1 MYSYIL
7 APKLNQSLVPKTSS
21 FLSLSYFQNLMYF
34 ITAPTDDVSSTAKS
48 QPNIYIE
55 TPLCWATQSQS
66 HSIQQLQPNTIP
78 LPAPRN
84 VSKHVVSVLHRFCIN
99 LTTMI
104 QKLSKCEVKLHNTR
118 IYLPLDFA

>member
-84 VSKHVVSVLHRFCIN
+84 VSKHVVSVLHSSCIN
-99 LTTMI
+99 LTTTLCSRNF
-104 QKLSKCEVKLHNTR
+104 QNVKLR
-118 IYLPLDFA
+118 LDFVEI

>member
-84 VSKHVVSVLHRFCIN
+84 VSKHVVSVLHSSCIN

-104 QKLSKCEVKLHNTR
+104 QKLSKCEVKVHNTR
-118 IYLPLDFA
+118 IH

>member
-1 MYSYIL
+1 
-7 APKLNQSLVPKTSS
+7 
-21 FLSLSYFQNLMYF
+21 MYF

-66 HSIQQLQPNTIP
+66 IQQLQPNTIP

-84 VSKHVVSVLHRFCIN
+84 ISKHVVSI
-99 LTTMI
+99 T
-104 QKLSKCEVKLHNTR
+104 
-118 IYLPLDFA
+118 